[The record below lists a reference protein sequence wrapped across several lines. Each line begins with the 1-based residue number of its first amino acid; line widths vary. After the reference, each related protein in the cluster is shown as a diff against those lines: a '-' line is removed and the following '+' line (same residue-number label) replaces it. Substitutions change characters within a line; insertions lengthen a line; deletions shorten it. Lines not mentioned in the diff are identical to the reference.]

1 MGMREISELRKQ
13 IDILDDKIVDLFNER
28 AKLALEI
35 KKLKLANNMPIL
47 DKAREEK
54 IHQMIKQRNEG
65 LLKEEDLER
74 IYALLLEVMRGIDA
88 S

>member
-1 MGMREISELRKQ
+1 MQKIEELRSQ
-13 IDILDDKIVDLFNER
+13 IDELDVQIVELLNKR
-28 AKLALEI
+28 AQVSYEV

-47 DKAREEK
+47 DKSREEH
-54 IHQMIKQRNEG
+54 IHQMIKQKNNG

-74 IYALLLEVMRGIDA
+74 IYILLLEVMRGIDA

>member
-1 MGMREISELRKQ
+1 MREISELRKQ